1 MMRFPRW
8 LVPAVL
14 ASGLLLS
21 LLQLFDAH
29 HVWYFPMIHGLAYSL
44 RFNLGF
50 SLVPALLPIS
60 ATILVHLLKEGR
72 YGETLIATS
81 ASIGLY
87 LLFGTEAAVAWFSIF
102 QIALALRHIKR
113 IGEFLFWLLAFMTGF
128 EATALI
134 HWALLPFGIVTPL
147 AWFADLELAIFYIL
161 APLAPLFVLTMILIV
176 TLKLFTPRY
185 LTLAGQFSE
194 QIFSSKDESTKEI
207 INLHPKTLLIIS
219 LVLSVVGALY
229 PYNRNINP
237 EGTAFGVDVHHYIDW
252 MEPVNQGFL
261 SAFTVANGSRPIIL
275 LVIYGIQ
282 HGLGLKLLDAIKYL
296 PVLLNPLLVLSVYF
310 MVSQA
315 TGDGEWAG
323 LASLFTAS
331 GFNIAVGMYAYFLT
345 NMLGLIFLF
354 SSLGF
359 LFKTFQT
366 GKKVYFVSASGLGSL
381 LVFTHPWTFIQYYA
395 AIVLFLIYIYFKE
408 NKIRE
413 SIVALT
419 YLGLLGLVDVLKG
432 VIGGLEAYGAITS
445 TVFGLVGI
453 GEFWGNNIFAFR
465 QMYGGLLSNTIFL
478 GFAVFGVYLLNRRKP
493 YHLFLTLLLLVSLTF
508 YLMVNGGPQTKLL
521 YNIPFSVLAS
531 LGILFLF
538 RGAAL
543 DRRKKMIICNYIF
556 LVLLITFGLD
566 SIHSVLLIFGLL
578 RSVLYE

>member
-8 LVPAVL
+8 LVSAVL
-14 ASGLLLS
+14 ASGFLLS
-21 LLQLFDAH
+21 LVQLFDAH

-44 RFNLGF
+44 RFDLGF

-60 ATILVHLLKEGR
+60 ATILMYLLKEGK
-72 YGETLIATS
+72 YGETLIVIS

-87 LLFGTEAAVAWFSIF
+87 LLFGLEAAVAWFSIF
-102 QIALALRHIKR
+102 QIALALLYLIG
-113 IGEFLFWLLAFMTGF
+113 IGEFIFWLLAFMTGF
-128 EATALI
+128 EAMALI

-161 APLAPLFVLTMILIV
+161 ALLAPLVVLTMILVV
-176 TLKLFTPRY
+176 TLKLLAPRY
-185 LTLAGQFSE
+185 LTLTGQF
-194 QIFSSKDESTKEI
+194 FKHYSSPKVESKNEF
-207 INLHPKTLLIIS
+207 INLHPRTLLIIS

-229 PYNRNINP
+229 PYSRNINP
-237 EGTAFGVDVHHYIDW
+237 EGIAFGVDVHYYLDW
-252 MEPVNQGFL
+252 MEPVNQDFL
-261 SAFTVANGSRPIIL
+261 SAFMVANGSRPIIL

-282 HGLGLKLLDAIKYL
+282 HGLGMKLLDAIKYL

-331 GFNIAVGMYAYFLT
+331 GFNITVGMYAYFLT

-366 GKKVYFVSASGLGSL
+366 GKKVYFASASGLGSL

-395 AIVLFLIYIYFKE
+395 AIALFLIYIYFKE
-408 NKIRE
+408 NKSNE
-413 SIVALT
+413 SISVWT

-432 VIGGLEAYGAITS
+432 ALGGLEAYGVITS
-445 TVFGLVGI
+445 TVPRLVGV
-453 GEFWGNNIFAFR
+453 GEFWGTNIFAFR
-465 QMYGGLLSNTIFL
+465 QMYGGLLSNTVLL
-478 GFAVFGVYLLNRRKP
+478 GFAIFGVYLLNRRRS
-493 YHLFLTLLLLVSLTF
+493 YHLFLTLLLLVSLMF
-508 YLMVNGGPQTKLL
+508 YLMVDGGAQTKLL

-531 LGILFLF
+531 LGILFLV
-538 RGAAL
+538 RGAAF
-543 DRRKKMIICNYIF
+543 DRRKKMM
-556 LVLLITFGLD
+556 VLLFTYNYMM
-566 SIHSVLLIFGLL
+566 VYLL
-578 RSVLYE
+578 RSLANML